1 MKKWILTLISVVS
14 MAAAVQ
20 AQKIYSTKTAIVS
33 FFSHTPTEDIEAFNN
48 QTISK
53 LTDKGLVSFSLL
65 IKGFRFENELMQ
77 EHFNGKDYM
86 ESDKFPKAEF
96 KGNVTNIATVRFDKN
111 GNFPVVV
118 EGNLT
123 IKGITKKVSAKG
135 TISVNNGKVLAKS
148 VFNIKIKEFG
158 LTGKDIGSIIAND
171 MKITVTSKYD

>member
-1 MKKWILTLISVVS
+1 MKKILFTLVIVASTI
-14 MAAAVQ
+14 MVQ

-48 QTISK
+48 QVLSK
-53 LTDKGLVSFSLL
+53 LTDKGLMNFSLL

-96 KGNVTNIATVRFDKN
+96 KGAITNIATVRFDKN

-118 EGNLT
+118 AGNLT

-135 TISVNNGKVLAKS
+135 TISVTNGKVLAKS

-158 LTGKDIGSIIAND
+158 LTGKDIGTIIAND